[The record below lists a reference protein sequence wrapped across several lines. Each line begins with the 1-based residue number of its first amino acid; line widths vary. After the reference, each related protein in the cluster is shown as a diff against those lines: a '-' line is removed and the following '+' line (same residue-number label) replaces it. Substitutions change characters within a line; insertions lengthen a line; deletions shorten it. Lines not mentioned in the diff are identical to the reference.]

1 MFDFTFKHSFKI
13 QYQINMAE
21 KVIVT
26 TKDNI
31 ITETHTVKKDFW
43 TTYSKPIIYAGSAL
57 ILLLGAYFGY
67 QKLVKEPKEIK
78 AADAIFPAENLFDKM
93 TQSGF
98 NKDTVNLVLN
108 GGAGSDGTQITGLLK
123 IISNHGNTLNANRAE
138 YMAGACYLHI
148 KEFAKAVKHLSEFDA
163 NGASQ
168 VEIKKYMM
176 LANAYAEQKK
186 TDDAL
191 TAFKKAASVNEK
203 DEVFTAEAL
212 VTGAAYAEVI
222 GKQKEA
228 VDMYQQVKDKY
239 PNYPAVQNGDVDKYL
254 AKLGVTK

>member
-1 MFDFTFKHSFKI
+1 
-13 QYQINMAE
+13 MAE

-26 TKDNI
+26 TEDNI
-31 ITETHTVKKDFW
+31 ITETHIVKKDFW
-43 TTYSKPIIYAGSAL
+43 ATYSKPIIYAGSTL
-57 ILLLGAYFGY
+57 ILLAGAYFGY
-67 QKLVKEPKEIK
+67 QKLVKEPKENK
-78 AADAIFPAENLFDKM
+78 AAEAIFPAENLFDKM

-108 GGAGSDGTQITGLLK
+108 GGVSDGSQVTGLLK
-123 IISNHGNTLNANRAE
+123 IISNYSGTLNANRAE
-138 YMAGACYLHI
+138 YMTGACYLHI
-148 KEFAKAVKHLSEFDA
+148 KEFDKAVKHLNEYSS

-191 TAFKKAASVNEK
+191 GAFKKAASINEK
-203 DEVFTAEAL
+203 DETFTAEAL
-212 VTGAAYAEVI
+212 VTAAAYADAI

-228 VDMYQQVKDKY
+228 IDLYQQAKDKY
-239 PNYPAVQNGDVDKYL
+239 PAYPAVQNGEVDKNL

>member
-1 MFDFTFKHSFKI
+1 
-13 QYQINMAE
+13 MAD
-21 KVIVT
+21 KAIVT
-26 TKDNI
+26 TEDNI
-31 ITETHTVKKDFW
+31 ITETHTVKKDFFA
-43 TTYSKPIIYAGSAL
+43 TYSKPIIYAGTAL
-57 ILLLGAYFGY
+57 ILLAGAYFGY

-108 GGAGSDGTQITGLLK
+108 GGATSDGTQITGLLK
-123 IISNHGNTLNANRAE
+123 IISNYSGTLNANRAE
-138 YMAGACYLHI
+138 YITGACYLHI
-148 KEFAKAVKHLSEFDA
+148 KEFDKAVKHLNEYSA

-168 VEIKKYMM
+168 IEIKKYMM

-186 TDDAL
+186 TDEAMS
-191 TAFKKAASVNEK
+191 AFKKAASVNEK
-203 DEVFTAEAL
+203 DEAFTAEAL
-212 VTGAAYAEVI
+212 VTAAAYADAV

-228 VDMYQQVKDKY
+228 IDMYQQAKDKY
-239 PNYPAVQNGDVDKYL
+239 PNYPAVQSGDIDKYL

>member
-1 MFDFTFKHSFKI
+1 
-13 QYQINMAE
+13 MAE

-26 TKDNI
+26 TEDNI

-43 TTYSKPIIYAGSAL
+43 TSYSKPIIYAGSAL
-57 ILLLGAYFGY
+57 ILLMGAYFGY

-78 AADAIFPAENLFDKM
+78 AAEAIFPAENLFDKM

-98 NKDTVNLVLN
+98 NKDSVNLVLN
-108 GGAGSDGTQITGLLK
+108 GGVSNGVQVTGLLK
-123 IISNHGNTLNANRAE
+123 IISSYSGTLNANRAE
-138 YMAGACYLHI
+138 YMTGASYLHI
-148 KEFAKAVKHLSEFDA
+148 KEFDKAVKHLNEFNA

-168 VEIKKYMM
+168 LEIKKYMM

-186 TDDAL
+186 TDDAMN
-191 TAFKKAASVNEK
+191 AFKKAASVNEK
-203 DEVFTAEAL
+203 DESFTAEAL
-212 VTGAAYAEVI
+212 VTAGAYAETV

-228 VDMYQQVKDKY
+228 VDMYQQAKDKY
-239 PNYPAVQNGDVDKYL
+239 PNYPAVQSGDVDKYL

>member
-1 MFDFTFKHSFKI
+1 
-13 QYQINMAE
+13 MAD
-21 KVIVT
+21 KAIVT
-26 TKDNI
+26 TEDNI
-31 ITETHTVKKDFW
+31 ITETHTVKKDFFA
-43 TTYSKPIIYAGSAL
+43 TYSKPIIYAGSAL
-57 ILLLGAYFGY
+57 ILLAGAYFGY

-108 GGAGSDGTQITGLLK
+108 GGTTSDGTQITGLLK
-123 IISNHGNTLNANRAE
+123 IISNYSGTLNANRAE
-138 YMAGACYLHI
+138 YITGACYLHI
-148 KEFAKAVKHLSEFDA
+148 KEFDKAVKHLNEYSA

-168 VEIKKYMM
+168 IEIKKYMM

-186 TDDAL
+186 TDEAMS
-191 TAFKKAASVNEK
+191 AFKKAASVNEK
-203 DEVFTAEAL
+203 DEAFTAEAL
-212 VTGAAYAEVI
+212 VTAAAYADAV

-228 VDMYQQVKDKY
+228 IDMYQQAKDKY
-239 PNYPAVQNGDVDKYL
+239 PNYPAVQSGDIDKYL